1 MIIDFWFL
9 SNPLF
14 QSLVITLVSLLIFVP
29 YIIKRTTKQLFKKL
43 ASSKGQKMS
52 ADIRLDESLLKD
64 IVKDLTSPSNPIGA
78 MLSFSPTLTNSL
90 KQNPKKVIGFIKL
103 IDNVGNLANLQKNL
117 GQVSPA
123 KPGENFDYSKYK

>member
-1 MIIDFWFL
+1 MIIDLWFL

-14 QSLVITLVSLLIFVP
+14 QSLVITLFSLVIFVP

-43 ASSKGQKMS
+43 AGAKGQKMS

-64 IVKDLTSPSNPIGA
+64 IVKDLTAPNNPLGVV
-78 MLSFSPTLTNSL
+78 LSFSPTLTNSL

-103 IDNVGNLANLQKNL
+103 LDSIGSIANLQKNL
-117 GQVSPA
+117 GQVAPA
-123 KPGENFDYSKYK
+123 KAGENFDYSKYK

>member
-1 MIIDFWFL
+1 MIIDLWFL

-14 QSLVITLVSLLIFVP
+14 QSLVITLFSLVIFVP

-117 GQVSPA
+117 GQVAPA
-123 KPGENFDYSKYK
+123 KAGENFDYSKYK